1 VPFVSGTGN
10 YKRKREKRSKEIR
23 QREKDKLEQAKNVYL
38 SIKQLHLQELNQ
50 SWTLYFSLSLSLSLS
65 PIQLIVAL
73 KISISCSDDLIKIQT
88 SFEISGFLKVSK
100 SSMASGYLKL
110 I

>member
-1 VPFVSGTGN
+1 VLWHNEQIVVPFVSGTGN

-50 SWTLYFSLSLSLSLS
+50 SWTLYFSLSLSLSLPDTTNRS
-65 PIQLIVAL
+65 V
-73 KISISCSDDLIKIQT
+73 KNK
-88 SFEISGFLKVSK
+88 
-100 SSMASGYLKL
+100 YLML
-110 I
+110 R